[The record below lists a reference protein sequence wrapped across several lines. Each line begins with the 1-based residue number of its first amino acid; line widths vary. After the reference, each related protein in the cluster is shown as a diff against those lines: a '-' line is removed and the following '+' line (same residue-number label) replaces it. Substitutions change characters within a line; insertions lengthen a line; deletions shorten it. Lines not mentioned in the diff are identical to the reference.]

1 MGIPKITAGDLIA
14 LRDGGDAAVGIEIAL
29 RNNPAAQRE
38 LLESRLLALALSM
51 PRGLDTTPTAV
62 AAAEARHFDPET
74 LAAYVGGELLDDDLA
89 RFETAVRGNPARFA
103 ELVAF
108 KNAYFGRTRAAS
120 TPAPR
125 ATPPIERIE
134 IGVLTLHSAGDRTF
148 LSWDGPG
155 QLERG
160 VFEPPRAFALRT
172 PRFKSDML
180 YDAFEPGGDER
191 PLDDRELNDFQ
202 QEMMAILQEVRE
214 RLRYAQKSND
224 PEALYKAGALLRMVE
239 QMSERQRDNARQL
252 RQKIEQQARVSAAL
266 AAYLKNGGSTLTE
279 VSLAIG
285 GHQLRFASVEGTPG
299 TLTLRIVPGTHE
311 SEFTWV
317 RPGLDFTLLPQSERM
332 FHELSPVRGEAQ
344 LIIDRKGIPT
354 TVVRVR
360 MA

>member
-1 MGIPKITAGDLIA
+1 MGMPKITAGDLIA

-29 RNNPAAQRE
+29 QNNPAARRE

-62 AAAEARHFDPET
+62 AAAELRHFDPET

-89 RFETAVRGNPARFA
+89 RFETAVRGDPARFA

-108 KNAYFGRTRAAS
+108 KNAYFGRGRASS

-134 IGVLTLHSAGDRTF
+134 IGVLTLHTAGDRTF

-155 QLERG
+155 QLEPG
-160 VFEPPRAFALRT
+160 VFEPTRAFALRT
-172 PRFKSDML
+172 PRFESDRL
-180 YDAFEPGGDER
+180 YDA
-191 PLDDRELNDFQ
+191 LDDRELNDFQ
-202 QEMMAILQEVRE
+202 QEMMVILQEVRE
-214 RLRYAQKSND
+214 RLLYARKSND
-224 PEALYKAGALLRMVE
+224 PEALERAGALLRIVE
-239 QMSERQRDNARQL
+239 QMSERQRDNARKL
-252 RQKIEQQARVSAAL
+252 RQQIEQRAKSSTAL
-266 AAYLKNGGSTLTE
+266 AAYLKNGGSTLTQ

-285 GHQLRFASVEGTPG
+285 GHRLRFASVEGTPD
-299 TLTLRIVPGTHE
+299 TLTLQIVPATLD

-317 RPGLDFTLLPQSERM
+317 RPGRDFTLLPQSERM
-332 FHELSPVRGEAQ
+332 FHTLSPVRGEGLLMIDQNGAPTN
-344 LIIDRKGIPT
+344 IIRI
-354 TVVRVR
+354 R

>member
-1 MGIPKITAGDLIA
+1 MGMPKITAGDLIA

-29 RNNPAAQRE
+29 RNNPAARRE

-74 LAAYVGGELLDDDLA
+74 LAAYVGGELVDDDLV

-108 KNAYFGRTRAAS
+108 KNAYFGRTRAAA

-125 ATPPIERIE
+125 AMPPIERIE
-134 IGVLTLHSAGDRTF
+134 IGVLTLHYAGDRTF

-160 VFEPPRAFALRT
+160 VFEPSSAFALRT
-172 PRFKSDML
+172 PRFESDIL
-180 YDAFEPGGDER
+180 YDA
-191 PLDDRELNDFQ
+191 LDDRELNDFQ
-202 QEMMAILQEVRE
+202 QEMMAILQEVRA

-224 PEALYKAGALLRMVE
+224 AEALERAAVLLRMVE

-252 RQKIEQQARVSAAL
+252 RQKIEQQARASAAL
-266 AAYLKNGGSTLTE
+266 AAYLKKGGPTLTE

-285 GHQLRFASVEGTPG
+285 GHQLRFASVAGTPG
-299 TLTLRIVPGTHE
+299 TLTLRIVPGIHD

-332 FHELSPVRGEAQ
+332 FYELSPVRGEAQ
-344 LIIDRKGIPT
+344 LLIDTPT
-354 TVVRVR
+354 EPTRVVRVVR
-360 MA
+360 G